1 MKSLN
6 DLGLT
11 GLNPEGEAA
20 LKKLEELHGLV
31 IEVGF
36 QADQK
41 ADDGKTSLAEIAYH
55 NHFGTVDK
63 NGQVLIPAR
72 PFMDALS
79 ENTDQLY
86 QFTGQALEAL
96 STSREV
102 AEAVGSKAQS
112 IIQDAIRNGDWEP
125 NAPST
130 VKKKGSDKPLI
141 DTGKM
146 RQGVSIRFDKKGGGA
161 KG

>member
-1 MKSLN
+1 MSTLDN
-6 DLGLT
+6 LGLD
-11 GLNPEGEAA
+11 LNPDGEAA
-20 LKKLEELHGLV
+20 LKRLEELRGLV

-36 QADQK
+36 QADK
-41 ADDGKTSLAEIAYH
+41 TAADGKTPLAEIAYY
-55 NHFGTVDK
+55 NHFGTI
-63 NGQVLIPAR
+63 NEAGQVLIPAR
-72 PFMDALS
+72 PFMDTLS

-102 AEAVGSKAQS
+102 AEAVGSKAKS
-112 IIQDAIRNGDWEP
+112 MIQDAIRNGDWEP

-146 RQGVSIRFDKKGGGA
+146 RQNVHVQYVIKEGGVKG
-161 KG
+161 

>member
-1 MKSLN
+1 MSSLKDVGFF
-6 DLGLT
+6 DLS
-11 GLNPEGEAA
+11 PEGEAA

-112 IIQDAIRNGDWEP
+112 IIREAIRNGDWEP

-130 VKKKGSDKPLI
+130 IKKKGSDKPLI
-141 DTGKM
+141 DTGTM